1 MKVSPAMELCDWN
14 PVAHDFAL
22 TTREDGD
29 CENAAVIGLRN
40 GEIHLCEQCAALP
53 EFAKYK
59 KRIKLMPPN
68 AVVNG

>member
-40 GEIHLCEQCAALP
+40 GEIHLCEQ
-53 EFAKYK
+53 
-59 KRIKLMPPN
+59 
-68 AVVNG
+68 